1 MARTALIAGAAA
13 ALAAAQPAAAIVVPS
28 AAQVRAQIVE
38 STSLFVVQGS
48 PVVVVIVP
56 MGMPTVR
63 GSTTGALFVG
73 NTPSMGMGGMPMIGL
88 ERLTV
93 RRDTS
98 ESAAVTAPGSFTV
111 MRMKGADSMTVKT
124 NPSAEFGV
132 MGDGVLMGG
141 ALMGGW
147 ASSVDV
153 GRQVWTA
160 TATPTAPTLGQ
171 PTLVVTVQYN

>member
-1 MARTALIAGAAA
+1 MARTALIAGALA
-13 ALAAAQPAAAIVVPS
+13 ALLGAQPAAAIVVPS
-28 AAQVRAQIVE
+28 AAQVRAEIVE
-38 STSLFVVQGS
+38 STTLSVVQGS
-48 PVVVVIVP
+48 PVVVIVP

-63 GSTTGALFVG
+63 GSTSGALFVG
-73 NTPSMGMGGMPMIGL
+73 NMPSMGMGGSPMMGM
-88 ERLTV
+88 EQLTV

-98 ESAAVTAPGSFTV
+98 AAAVTAPGSFMV
-111 MRMKGADSMTVKT
+111 MRVQGADSMMVRT
-124 NPSAEFGV
+124 NPGAEFGV

-153 GRQVWTA
+153 GRQLWTA
-160 TATPTAPTLGQ
+160 ATAPGAALGQ